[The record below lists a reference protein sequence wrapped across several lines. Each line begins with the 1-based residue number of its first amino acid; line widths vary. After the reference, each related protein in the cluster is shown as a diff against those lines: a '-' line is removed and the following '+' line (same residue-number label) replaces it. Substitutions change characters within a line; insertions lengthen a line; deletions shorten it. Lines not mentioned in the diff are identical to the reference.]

1 MKTYWIETYGCQMNK
16 AESESLA
23 LRLIE
28 SGWSEAHS
36 SDDSDVVIINTC
48 SVRKTAEE
56 RAWGR
61 IGFYGHAKNP
71 GQKLVITGCMAE
83 RLKDDIIR
91 RAPAVD
97 MVIGNFNKHRMA
109 EYLEDIGGGDAKNV
123 YAGAGDYLFSP
134 MHCCRSFRAFLPISH
149 GCDNFCTY
157 CIVPYVRGREVSR
170 GVKEILVEVDSLLAK
185 GVKEITL
192 LGQNVNSYRY
202 ENGRGIVRF
211 VDLLE
216 AVSARTAGAARIRF
230 LTSHPKDFV
239 DELADL
245 ISERENI
252 CNHIHLPIQH
262 ASDAVLKRMN
272 RRYDMAYIRRLV
284 RKVRERIPAVS
295 ITTDILIG
303 FPGETE
309 KDFNTTLEALREL
322 DFDDAFTYRYNPR
335 EGTAA
340 FTMQDEVP
348 ENEKLRRLD
357 AVIRLQRSISF
368 RKKERKLG
376 TIVKV
381 LAEDVSKKNP
391 AEILAR
397 TEQDEMVVFP
407 GRADTI
413 GRFARVELAGL
424 NGNTFMGKERS

>member
-1 MKTYWIETYGCQMNK
+1 
-16 AESESLA
+16 
-23 LRLIE
+23 
-28 SGWSEAHS
+28 
-36 SDDSDVVIINTC
+36 
-48 SVRKTAEE
+48 
-56 RAWGR
+56 
-61 IGFYGHAKNP
+61 
-71 GQKLVITGCMAE
+71 VITGCMAE